1 MKLTLKKN
9 AVKQLSNDANLLP
22 KEETAVIAG
31 GIMVPVTNDAKCV
44 VSVKHSCVCLPSE
57 VDCS

>member
-9 AVKQLSNDANLLP
+9 AVKQLSNDAKALP
-22 KEETAVIAG
+22 KQQTAAIAG
-31 GIMVPVTNDAKCV
+31 GQLQTNVKCV